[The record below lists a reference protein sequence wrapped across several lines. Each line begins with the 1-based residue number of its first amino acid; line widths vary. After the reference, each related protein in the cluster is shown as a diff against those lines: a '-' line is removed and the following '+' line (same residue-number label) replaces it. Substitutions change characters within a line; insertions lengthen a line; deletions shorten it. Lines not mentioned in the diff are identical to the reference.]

1 MGGMA
6 IALCAIAASAG
17 LCSALADARML
28 PMQFEL
34 NREGPSDLCGDHCRT
49 WISAIGTITRDTP
62 SAFDAF
68 VRAND
73 LHNATLVFDSSGGSV
88 VASLALGRAIRRA
101 GMTTTVGKTT
111 LLAPNTSGEVRAT
124 LSPRAD
130 CESMCAFLLLGGKQ
144 RYVPPEA
151 RVLVHEIWLGDRR
164 DDAAAAS
171 YSAEDLVIV
180 QRDIGR
186 LARYTIEMGGAVDL
200 LEISLQI
207 PPWEPMRK
215 LSQSEIR
222 RMGLDT
228 IDAAPDPAS
237 QASAA
242 VPAATAKLIRSSTEA
257 ERGWGLEE
265 NAGSTTLARRHPLT
279 IEGDEIGSFDLA
291 FACGASADAYDVT
304 YSEKRVGGATGR
316 AAAEPLKRVAI
327 SIGRKSIPL
336 EIVSSGAQPENP
348 ELDSVARGVLPGA
361 LVRSLA
367 DDGSHSVTVAT
378 VTGDNVE
385 TAIRIGNTGVALNF
399 PRFAASCGARPAR
412 TAVHAELLPVK
423 GTAVPHD

>member
-1 MGGMA
+1 
-6 IALCAIAASAG
+6 
-17 LCSALADARML
+17 ML
-28 PMQFEL
+28 PMQFQL
-34 NREGPSDLCGDHCRT
+34 NREGPSDVCGDRCRT
-49 WISAIGTITRDTP
+49 WVSAIGTITRDTP

-68 VRAND
+68 IRAKD
-73 LHNATLVFDSSGGSV
+73 LRDSPLVFDSSGGSV
-88 VASLALGRAIRRA
+88 VAALALGRAIRRA

-111 LLAPNTSGEVRAT
+111 QLADNAAGEVRAT

-144 RYVPPEA
+144 RYVPAEA

-164 DDAAAAS
+164 DDAAAAN
-171 YSAEDLVIV
+171 YSAEDLVVV

-186 LARYTIEMGGAVDL
+186 LARYTIEMGGAIDL

-228 IDAAPDPAS
+228 VNGIPEQGLQVSAVAS
-237 QASAA
+237 PSANT
-242 VPAATAKLIRSSTEA
+242 PIRSSA
-257 ERGWGLEE
+257 EGDRGWGLEE
-265 NAGSTTLARRHPLT
+265 NAGLTTLARNHPLT
-279 IEGDEIGSFDLA
+279 REGDEIGTFDLA

-304 YSEKRVGGATGR
+304 YSERR
-316 AAAEPLKRVAI
+316 ASDAGPTAAEPLKTVAI

-336 EIVSSGAQPENP
+336 EIVSSAPRAGKREI
-348 ELDSVARGVLPGA
+348 DSVARGVLPGA

-367 DDGSHSVTVAT
+367 DDGSRSVTVAT
-378 VTGDNVE
+378 VAGDVE
-385 TAIRIGNTGVALNF
+385 TAIRIGNTGVAVNL
-399 PRFAASCGARPAR
+399 PRFAASCRAQPVRAD
-412 TAVHAELLPVK
+412 VHAELLPAK
-423 GTAVPHD
+423 GLAAPHE